1 MGYAMV
7 FFPKKYYRKGIIDAG
22 YRRRGSKAEYIV
34 LHTCRREKEGKIL
47 KGGWWSLVKGSVKRG
62 ESLEDAAIREFKEE
76 TGLEILKL
84 QMVRGINVKYKFP
97 KSKRER
103 VCIGQDHQVFLG
115 EVDPEATPK
124 LNEENDE
131 YCWVS
136 KKEAKRKLKH
146 RNLITTIE
154 IIDSLIKSQ
163 KNIS

>member
-1 MGYAMV
+1 MS
-7 FFPKKYYRKGIIDAG
+7 FLHRSKYYRKGIVNIV
-22 YRRRGSKAEYIV
+22 YVERGAQREYLLVHKRPTKKGNV
-34 LHTCRREKEGKIL
+34 LIR
-47 KGGWWSLVKGSVKRG
+47 GGWGFVKGSIKKG
-62 ESLEDAAIREFKEE
+62 ESLEHAAIREFKEE